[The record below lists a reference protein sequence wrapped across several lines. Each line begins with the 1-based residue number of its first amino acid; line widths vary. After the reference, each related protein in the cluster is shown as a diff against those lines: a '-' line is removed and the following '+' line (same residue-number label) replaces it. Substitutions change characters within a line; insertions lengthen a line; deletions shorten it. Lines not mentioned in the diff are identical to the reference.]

1 MLATQYLR
9 NVFLGIVLFT
19 RLFRKVSSYHSISR
33 KSLLYTASLQ
43 SVLFTRHLGKSV
55 FSTRRLGKVSSLHDM
70 SGKCLMLTIA
80 LYHSSTDVSISD
92 RSYRE
97 NNQNE
102 SPLAHPH
109 PQNIDGLRLDS
120 WVLSLSAKSLVIQN
134 LTDERLYDNRISP
147 HFDLEIPTEVRVH
160 LYIYSIDSISESAM
174 DYTMTFILTQ
184 IWNDPRLDYSSYLED
199 QFLELNTK
207 FIEKLW
213 VPDLYFANEKH
224 ASFHLVTMPNKM
236 IHLYKNVVYTPD
248 NVVFMWQDNNP
259 VAIYGKL
266 EMAQF
271 VIDDIQP
278 ENCSTKHEEN
288 EFTCIVA
295 FIYLQRR
302 VEFFLLQVFIPST
315 MIVFISWVSFWLPIN
330 AVPARIALGSTTV
343 LIMITQRQS
352 TAISLP
358 PVSYVK
364 AIDVWTVTCLVFVF
378 AALLEYA
385 VVSTYS
391 RHETKRFSI
400 KVIQNNRSLK
410 QTFNVNQAESVEN
423 GDIKAECD
431 ERTEAQMRS
440 KAKRMD
446 VISRISFPLC
456 FLLFSLGYWSWY
468 LSKTLSFEIPNK
480 NS

>member
-1 MLATQYLR
+1 M
-9 NVFLGIVLFT
+9 VLLVICNHVWLVLLT
-19 RLFRKVSSYHSISR
+19 LQLLQDILIWTSVVSSGLHS
-33 KSLLYTASLQ
+33 L
-43 SVLFTRHLGKSV
+43 
-55 FSTRRLGKVSSLHDM
+55 
-70 SGKCLMLTIA
+70 
-80 LYHSSTDVSISD
+80 
-92 RSYRE
+92 RS
-97 NNQNE
+97 Q
-102 SPLAHPH
+102 
-109 PQNIDGLRLDS
+109 
-120 WVLSLSAKSLVIQN
+120 VIQN

-147 HFDLEIPTEVRVH
+147 HFDLEIPTEVTVH

-184 IWNDPRLDYSSYLED
+184 IWNDPRLEYSSYLD
-199 QFLELNTK
+199 DDFLELNTK

-236 IHLYKNVVYTPD
+236 VHLYKNGTIKYRVRLTITGACPMHLQYFPLDTQVCAIVIKSFVYTPE
-248 NVVFMWQDNNP
+248 NVVFIWQNNSRP
-259 VAIYGKL
+259 ISVYGKL

-271 VIDDIQP
+271 VIGKIQTK
-278 ENCSTKHEEN
+278 NCTAKYEEN
-288 EFTCIVA
+288 YFTCIEA
-295 FIYLQRR
+295 FIHLQRR

-400 KVIQNNRSLK
+400 KVIQNNRSIK
-410 QTFNVNQAESVEN
+410 QTINVNQEDSVEN
-423 GDIKAECD
+423 GAIKTECND
-431 ERTEAQMRS
+431 NTEAQMRS

-446 VISRISFPLC
+446 VISRITFPLS

-468 LSKTLSFEIPNK
+468 LSKSMEITDA
-480 NS
+480 